1 MMIEL
6 SLSDMAEAQML
17 LEAGA
22 TNEHLVSML
31 EGVTITLRGLRHG
44 PEGWTVAPMV
54 QHIIL
59 GVEPGLAVERLLKS
73 ARVLELCCAA
83 RGIEVT

>member
-1 MMIEL
+1 MPPF
-6 SLSDMAEAQML
+6 SLSDMAEVQML
-17 LEAGA
+17 LKAGA
-22 TNEHLVSML
+22 TNEHLIEML
-31 EGVTITLRGLRHG
+31 EGVTITLRGLKHG

-54 QHIIL
+54 QHIIRD
-59 GVEPGLAVERLLKS
+59 VDPALAAERLLKS